1 MSNLY
6 LRFLRIARALNQK
19 SITIKTVD
27 ATAMLLL
34 NEIAVQHF
42 DGKNITVTEAMKLS
56 QIASP
61 ATIHRK
67 LDELRELG
75 FIEQIFEG
83 TNRRTKFLVPTKLAN
98 AYFEKMSEAMTN
110 AVNY

>member
-1 MSNLY
+1 MYKQY
-6 LRFLRIARALNQK
+6 LRFLRLARALNQNK
-19 SITIKTVD
+19 NIVKDVD

-34 NEIAVQHF
+34 NEIAIQHL
-42 DGKNITVTEAMKLS
+42 DDKPMTVTEAMLLS
-56 QIASP
+56 NIASP

-75 FIEQIFEG
+75 LIEQIFEG
-83 TNRRTKFLVPTKLAN
+83 ANRRTKFLVPTKLAI
-98 AYFEKMSEAMTN
+98 AYFEKMSEAMTG